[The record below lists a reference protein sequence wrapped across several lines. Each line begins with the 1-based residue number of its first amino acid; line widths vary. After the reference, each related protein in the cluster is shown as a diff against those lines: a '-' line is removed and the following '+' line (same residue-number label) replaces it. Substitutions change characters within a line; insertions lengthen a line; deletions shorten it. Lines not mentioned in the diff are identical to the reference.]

1 MPAVF
6 EFQQVFDL
14 LPVCHQKEVQLF
26 GALLAESILYP
37 VPHRHFVF
45 GIPGEAGKACR

>member
-1 MPAVF
+1 LTFCPS
-6 EFQQVFDL
+6 
-14 LPVCHQKEVQLF
+14 CHQKKVQLF

-45 GIPGEAGKACR
+45 GIPKMRRPYLGNREQRNRKLA